1 MKPETGWPREEPAM
15 TFDLHYG
22 ATPSVAPAVECELA
36 APPALRLLQPE
47 TGQIDFVVEPY
58 WNDRTVVRLSDN
70 GALFF
75 DLWFWSLAV
84 AWGLMPVAVRLEQD
98 TQTLWLSAQPEP
110 DGHLRLGLMRTTGDE
125 PIEQAQPQAGVRWRE
140 RRNDL
145 VRRLGAMWDSTL
157 PSSVREAMA
166 KEEPPRTWRRQ
177 PGLSVADVPA
187 LESPPW
193 PLPARVA
200 WFYLLL
206 AQHVR
211 LGEPEGDFARDPVR
225 WTLSLL
231 SQSSFT
237 LDATRAAWC
246 LLHDGDPPG
255 AEVEERILALCE
267 AVRTGALGYGPADK
281 SKLLHAYMEVNRAC
295 RAVQFD
301 MIEAI
306 RPRLPVAPG
315 SHVAD
320 AQGRRATVVEVRGH
334 HWLLAWEDGR
344 LTHETWLAGSSS
356 NWRWP
361 VAHGPRFDRASL
373 DPIDQR
379 RLRFLALGASPVGIV
394 CPVCGYPST
403 DDDWVEVQDCDVC
416 GFRLDEAVDTSL
428 AEDLTETDEG
438 QWLTPRI
445 NEARERFRRTTW
457 SGPEDEDL
465 DPASYR
471 AQMRDPRYR
480 ALVRDY
486 MAEWD
491 AWLVRPAPKRLPLE
505 MWRRWNRLIGY
516 PD

>member
-1 MKPETGWPREEPAM
+1 M

-22 ATPSVAPAVECELA
+22 ATPSVAPAVECEWA

-47 TGQIDFVVEPY
+47 ADQIDFVVEPS
-58 WNDRTVVRLSDN
+58 WDDRTVVCLSDN

-75 DLWFWSLAV
+75 GLWFWSLAV
-84 AWGLMPVAVRLEQD
+84 AWGLLPVAVRLEQD
-98 TQTLWLSAQPEP
+98 TQTLWLSAQLEP
-110 DGHLRLGLMRTTGDE
+110 DGHLRLGLMRTTGGE
-125 PIEQAQPQAGVRWRE
+125 PIEQAQPQACVCWRE

-145 VRRLGAMWDSTL
+145 VRRLGAMWNSIL
-157 PSSVREAMA
+157 PSRAREDMA
-166 KEEPPRTWRRQ
+166 KEEPPQTWRRR
-177 PGLSVADVPA
+177 PGLSVADVPV
-187 LESPPW
+187 LEPPPW

-211 LGEPEGDFARDPVR
+211 LGEPEGVLARDPVR

-237 LDATRAAWC
+237 LEATRAAWG

-255 AEVEERILALCE
+255 AEVEERIQTFCE
-267 AVRTGALGYGPADK
+267 AVRTGAPGYGPADK
-281 SKLLHAYMEVNRAC
+281 AKLLQAYMEVNRA
-295 RAVQFD
+295 RHAVQFD

-315 SHVAD
+315 SHMAD

-334 HWLLAWEDGR
+334 HWLLAREDGR
-344 LTHETWLAGSSS
+344 LTHETWLAGVSSS

-403 DDDWVEVQDCDVC
+403 DDDWVEVQDCVVC
-416 GFRLDEAVDTSL
+416 GFRLDEAVDTL
-428 AEDLTETDEG
+428 AAEDLTETDEG

-465 DPASYR
+465 DPESDR

-480 ALVRDY
+480 ALVRDS

-491 AWLVRPAPKRLPLE
+491 AWLERPDPKRLPLE

>member
-1 MKPETGWPREEPAM
+1 M

-22 ATPSVAPAVECELA
+22 ATPVVAPAVERELA
-36 APPALRLLQPE
+36 APPALRLVQPE
-47 TGQIDFVVEPY
+47 PDRIDFVVEPS
-58 WNDRTVVRLSDN
+58 WGDRTVVCLSDN
-70 GALFF
+70 GSLFF

-84 AWGLMPVAVRLEQD
+84 AWGLLPVAVRLEQD
-98 TQTLWLSAQPEP
+98 TQTLWLWVQPEP

-140 RRNDL
+140 RRDDL

-157 PSSVREAMA
+157 PSSVRDAMA
-166 KEEPPRTWRRQ
+166 EEEPSEAWRRR
-177 PGLSVADVPA
+177 PELSVADVPA
-187 LESPPW
+187 LEPPPW

-211 LGEPEGDFARDPVR
+211 LGEPEAVFARDPVR

-231 SQSSFT
+231 SQAAFT
-237 LDATRAAWC
+237 LDATQAAWC
-246 LLHDGDPPG
+246 QLHDGDPPG
-255 AEVEERILALCE
+255 AEVQERLQTLYE
-267 AVRTGALGYGPADK
+267 AVRTGAPGYGPADK
-281 SKLLHAYMEVNRAC
+281 AKLLHTYMEVNRA
-295 RAVQFD
+295 RHAVQRD

-315 SHVAD
+315 SHVAN

-344 LTHETWLAGSSS
+344 LTQENWLAGGSSS

-361 VAHGPRFDRASL
+361 VAHGPGFDPASL

-403 DDDWVEVQDCDVC
+403 DDVEDEVQDCEVC
-416 GFRLDEAVDTSL
+416 GFELYEAIDCGY
-428 AEDLTETDEG
+428 AEDRTETRDG

-465 DPASYR
+465 DPESYR

-491 AWLVRPAPKRLPLE
+491 AWLQHPDPKRPPLE
-505 MWRRWNRLIGY
+505 MWRRWNRLLGY

>member
-1 MKPETGWPREEPAM
+1 M

-22 ATPSVAPAVECELA
+22 ATPSAASALELQLT
-36 APPALRLLQPE
+36 APPALQLLYPE
-47 TGQIDFVVEPY
+47 PDQIDFVVEPS
-58 WNDRTVVRLSDN
+58 WDDRTVVRLSDN
-70 GALFF
+70 GSLFF

-84 AWGLMPVAVRLEQD
+84 AWGLLPVAVRLEQD
-98 TQTLWLSAQPEP
+98 TQTLWLWAQSEP
-110 DGHLRLGLMRTTGDE
+110 DGHLRLGLMRAAGDE
-125 PIEQAQPQAGVRWRE
+125 PIEQVQPQVGMCWRE

-145 VRRLGAMWDSTL
+145 VRRLGAMWDSIL
-157 PSSVREAMA
+157 PSEAS
-166 KEEPPRTWRRQ
+166 EPATAGKSQQARRRR

-187 LESPPW
+187 LEPPPW
-193 PLPARVA
+193 SLPARVA

-211 LGEPEGDFARDPVR
+211 LGESEGDFVRDPVR
-225 WTLSLL
+225 WTLSILD
-231 SQSSFT
+231 QASFT

-246 LLHDGDPPG
+246 QLHDGDPPG
-255 AEVEERILALCE
+255 VEVEQRIQTLHE
-267 AVRTGALGYGPADK
+267 AVCTGAPGYGPSHEAE
-281 SKLLHAYMEVNRAC
+281 LLHAWMVIRRAC
-295 RAVQFD
+295 STVEFD

-315 SHVAD
+315 NHVAD
-320 AQGRRATVVEVRGH
+320 AHGRRATVVEVRGH

-403 DDDWVEVQDCDVC
+403 DDVEDEVQNCEVC
-416 GFRLDEAVDTSL
+416 GFELHEAIDCRR
-428 AEDLTETDEG
+428 AEDRTESDDG

-465 DPASYR
+465 DPESNR

-491 AWLVRPAPKRLPLE
+491 AWLVHPAPKRLPLE
-505 MWRRWNRLIGY
+505 MWRRWSRLIGY